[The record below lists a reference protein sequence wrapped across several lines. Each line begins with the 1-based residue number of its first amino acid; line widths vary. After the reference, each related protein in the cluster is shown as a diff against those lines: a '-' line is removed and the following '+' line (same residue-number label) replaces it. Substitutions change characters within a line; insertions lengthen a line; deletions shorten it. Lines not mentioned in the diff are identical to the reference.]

1 MRIVT
6 ATFDTCTHPVYSD
19 RPPTVGILQ
28 IHNSMGPEVCHSRSE
43 PGLLREWP
51 SCRFTIIWTH
61 NCLTVG
67 VHPVYSESLP
77 QYSESGHSANSPY
90 YGPRT
95 VRLSECTPFEP
106 YIILMR
112 PLGWGGV
119 ASRGGSTASIVPGP
133 QCQTGWRVFQM
144 WLESRLLFFDVV
156 VAGVVTVLAFHGV
169 GCVHLSSLAVTV
181 LMASG
186 SSLSLIHI

>member
-1 MRIVT
+1 
-6 ATFDTCTHPVYSD
+6 
-19 RPPTVGILQ
+19 
-28 IHNSMGPEVCHSRSE
+28 
-43 PGLLREWP
+43 
-51 SCRFTIIWTH
+51 
-61 NCLTVG
+61 
-67 VHPVYSESLP
+67 
-77 QYSESGHSANSPY
+77 
-90 YGPRT
+90 
-95 VRLSECTPFEP
+95 
-106 YIILMR
+106 MR

-181 LMASG
+181 LMTSG
-186 SSLSLIHI
+186 SSFCLSKRLLHHSFLALTTLRTEVMLEFFAKVDDDPSWFPGKHTGPKRGVERVGGMLCWKRTRNGHWLQILRGNPYLSDSDR